1 MHEKYTRIG
10 EYTANLTDS
19 TNIRHILI
27 YVWRLHEW
35 DHLVNYTRLCRCV
48 LCVFVCVR
56 LCVFVRMCVFPFL
69 SPFFSLS
76 FLSFFQNKV
85 TCALTTQR
93 ILSVFAPYPCV
104 TENWALWE
112 KRSKKRFSC
121 VTRPPNRLQKNAH
134 MFGEVRHVREL
145 AELRRNS
152 ANFGTLYGEPPFL
165 AHITGTRCIEEKGTR
180 YDLIYEWRITNLILF
195 MVRRDLG

>member
-1 MHEKYTRIG
+1 M
-10 EYTANLTDS
+10 
-19 TNIRHILI
+19 NIRHTSRIARIYVI

-93 ILSVFAPYPCV
+93 ILSVFAPNPCV
-104 TENWALWE
+104 TKFEPMRETLQ
-112 KRSKKRFSC
+112 KRFSC

-134 MFGEVRHVREL
+134 MFGEVRHVREP
-145 AELRRNS
+145 AELWRNS
-152 ANFGTLYGEPPFL
+152 ANFGTLFGEPPFL
-165 AHITGTRCIEEKGTR
+165 AIGPSGCYSVVG
-180 YDLIYEWRITNLILF
+180 WWGPP
-195 MVRRDLG
+195 LGRGSFLSRFSSIMGKETLLLQKRLP

>member
-93 ILSVFAPYPCV
+93 ILSVFAPNPCV
-104 TENWALWE
+104 TKFEPMRETLQ
-112 KRSKKRFSC
+112 KRFSC

-134 MFGEVRHVREL
+134 MFGEVRHVREP
-145 AELRRNS
+145 AELRRTS

-165 AHITGTRCIEEKGTR
+165 AKFSTRSCTVNSRLRTR
-180 YDLIYEWRITNLILF
+180 ILK
-195 MVRRDLG
+195 RANKCQLSS

>member
-69 SPFFSLS
+69 SPFFPLS

-93 ILSVFAPYPCV
+93 ILSVFAPNPCV
-104 TENWALWE
+104 TKFEPMRETLQ
-112 KRSKKRFSC
+112 KRFSC
-121 VTRPPNRLQKNAH
+121 VTRPPNRLQKKRPY
-134 MFGEVRHVREL
+134 VRRSS
-145 AELRRNS
+145 ACSGASRTS
-152 ANFGTLYGEPPFL
+152 ANFGELRHPL
-165 AHITGTRCIEEKGTR
+165 
-180 YDLIYEWRITNLILF
+180 
-195 MVRRDLG
+195 RRTSVPSVDP